1 MQPDPYTINVLGRI
15 KNHPSHLE
23 ECVDLLY
30 MLQQKRGPLVEV
42 VTVLK
47 YERPLLY
54 DLLKK
59 RLAGNPGL
67 VMLFELSV
75 DYEQAKN
82 NIYGQS
88 FD

>member
-1 MQPDPYTINVLGRI
+1 MQPDPYTINVLGKI
-15 KNHPSHLE
+15 KDDLSHLE
-23 ECVDLLY
+23 KCVDLLY

-47 YERPLLY
+47 FERPILY

-67 VMLFELSV
+67 SMLFELSV
-75 DYEQAKN
+75 NYEQAKK
-82 NIYGQS
+82 NIYGNL
-88 FD
+88 D